1 MRGLL
6 HKAGKVTSSSSGS
19 NSVAVE
25 TLGDL
30 RDHLEQDGEDIAAIE
45 LRILKHALD
54 LIQNRLY
61 SPAVN
66 L

>member
-1 MRGLL
+1 M
-6 HKAGKVTSSSSGS
+6 
-19 NSVAVE
+19 AVE